1 MKRVKSSQPLS
12 RLHSA
17 LVVALCS
24 CFIYCAILL
33 WLAPWPTAA
42 RDIWINGLAGFAV
55 SVVEVFVHLVY
66 FLPKF
71 YWSQGLPIIFLI
83 LILLFIVLVP
93 VAAALSFLNQRFPKP
108 SHTWEE
114 IWAVEGAPQAFWWVL
129 LIITLN
135 TIFVTGITVAYD
147 WPREYF
153 TRDFIPVHALPTMV
167 WVAQMAIFLAY
178 VSLDRK
184 RPILS
189 PVTWPTNWILA
200 VVIAFS
206 LSGLALYNRIIPR
219 HTFATLM
226 PFLESYVVT
235 ADVRPAFAIVN
246 RHYGAYDVRAYYTFK
261 DGSMHFI
268 VSQPFPRFNR
278 NETVGLAYQPDR
290 FGNHLVSYYPLTAD
304 WAYFELKSGRY

>member
-1 MKRVKSSQPLS
+1 MKRVKSRKSSS

-17 LVVALCS
+17 LAFALCS

-33 WLAPWPTAA
+33 GLSPWPTAA
-42 RDIWINGLAGFAV
+42 RNIWLNGLAGLAV

-66 FLPKF
+66 FLPQF
-71 YWSQGLPIIFLI
+71 YLSQSLSVIFLI
-83 LILLFIVLVP
+83 LILLLIVLIP
-93 VAAALSFLNQRFPKP
+93 AAAGLSFLRKRLPTLP
-108 SHTWEE
+108 HTWEE
-114 IWAVEGAPQAFWWVL
+114 IWAIEEAPQVFWWVL
-129 LIITLN
+129 LIITIN
-135 TIFVTGITVAYD
+135 TIIITGISVAYD

-167 WVAQMAIFLAY
+167 WVVQMAIFLAY

-184 RPILS
+184 RPVLL

-200 VVIAFS
+200 VVIALS
-206 LSGLALYNRIIPR
+206 LSGLAFHNRIIPR
-219 HTFATLM
+219 YTFATLR

-246 RHYGAYDVRAYYTFK
+246 RHYGAYHVRAYYTFK

-278 NETVGLAYQPDR
+278 NATVGLAYQPDR
-290 FGNHLVSYYPLTAD
+290 FGNHLVSYHPLTAD